1 MPIIS
6 YHSTIIKNRAAHPG
20 AVDTTS
26 SQILLSRAIADHSST
41 SRPPVIRRL
50 YSTIAVTSVYE
61 SPTSHIMTI
70 GDAASTSKDVGLDG
84 EQMGEYSGT

>member
-6 YHSTIIKNRAAHPG
+6 YHSTIIDNIAAHPG

-26 SQILLSRAIADHSST
+26 SQILLSRAIADPNLISQPPIFQRAYT
-41 SRPPVIRRL
+41 S
-50 YSTIAVTSVYE
+50 IAVTSVYE
-61 SPTSHIMTI
+61 SPTRHIMTV

-84 EQMGEYSGT
+84 EPRGYGGS

>member
-6 YHSTIIKNRAAHPG
+6 YHSTTIDNIAAHPG

-26 SQILLSRAIADHSST
+26 SQILLSRAIADHSLT
-41 SRPPVIRRL
+41 SRPPVVKKV
-50 YSTIAVTSVYE
+50 YTPIAVTSVYE
-61 SPTSHIMTI
+61 SPTRHIMTV

-84 EQMGEYSGT
+84 EQRGEDAG

>member
-6 YHSTIIKNRAAHPG
+6 YHSTIINNIAAQPG

-26 SQILLSRAIADHSST
+26 SQILLSRAIADHTST
-41 SRPPVIRRL
+41 SCPPVVRKI
-50 YSTIAVTSVYE
+50 YSSIAVTSLYE
-61 SPTSHIMTI
+61 SPTRHIMTV

-84 EQMGEYSGT
+84 ERMEQCNGS